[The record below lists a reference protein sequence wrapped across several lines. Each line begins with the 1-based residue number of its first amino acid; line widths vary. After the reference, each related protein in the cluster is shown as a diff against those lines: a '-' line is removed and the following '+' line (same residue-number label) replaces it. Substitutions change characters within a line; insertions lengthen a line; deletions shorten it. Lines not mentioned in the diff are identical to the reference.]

1 MSIYSNDEVFF
12 CGHCKRQQEPRKE
25 AKCTQCGRETIIWNI
40 NREKSSA
47 VQARWERMRGK

>member
-1 MSIYSNDEVFF
+1 MSSYSNDEVFF
-12 CGHCKRQQEPRKE
+12 CGHCKQQQEPRKG

-40 NREKSSA
+40 NRENASA